1 MDSNLEA
8 CKLTFQIPQY
18 KRWLA
23 HLCRGYLLSSEQYC
37 FCNTDPLGTYYVC
50 AIFWSIFISS
60 VLDWPDYFKC
70 RSRFKPIFTYDRASC
85 SFLIQVNCSDLSDC
99 SLKRKEKKKMLRFF
113 RPPAAASWPHIPQRY
128 RKAINSVGP
137 TMYGLTAPAPAYGWS
152 VSSVHT
158 CSNAK
163 QQSMEW
169 PLPYDCVIARRQTSS
184 GVRQLIICMIAS
196 TTFCKFQQLWIPVS
210 SGHGSWFLQ
219 KISRKMRMQLC

>member
-99 SLKRKEKKKMLRFF
+99 SLKKKEKKKCSDFSDL
-113 RPPAAASWPHIPQRY
+113 QQQLL
-128 RKAINSVGP
+128 
-137 TMYGLTAPAPAYGWS
+137 GLIFP
-152 VSSVHT
+152 
-158 CSNAK
+158 K
-163 QQSMEW
+163 
-169 PLPYDCVIARRQTSS
+169 DIARQSTVLVQPCTGWLHLHLHMADQSVPCIHAPTQSS
-184 GVRQLIICMIAS
+184 KAWNGLYHMTLS
-196 TTFCKFQQLWIPVS
+196 
-210 SGHGSWFLQ
+210 
-219 KISRKMRMQLC
+219 